1 VLGFIGDILYGIAL
15 LNEWAFEGEKII
27 RGIANVTAQSVDMG
41 TAYFH
46 LLLLLKAAELVV

>member
-46 LLLLLKAAELVV
+46 LLLS

>member
-15 LNEWAFEGEKII
+15 LNEWDFEGEKII

-41 TAYFH
+41 TLHISIFFYC
-46 LLLLLKAAELVV
+46 LKLQN